1 MGDIGFYGSRLFLLA
16 SEAATASQSPL
27 DKLGIDPW
35 KLGIQLIS
43 FLAFI
48 FLLWKFALGP
58 ITKMLDTR
66 TERIKEGIEAGER
79 MQAELKATASKN
91 EEALRAAQ
99 QQAQQILA
107 DSKAAGD
114 AALARA
120 KEEAEKQAEEYLAR
134 ARQTLQAETEQARVQ
149 LRSEVADLAVLAATK
164 IVRKELDPATQAA
177 LIDETLKEA
186 GKGGGQ
192 PQA

>member
-1 MGDIGFYGSRLFLLA
+1 MGDIGFHGSRLFLLA
-16 SEAATASQSPL
+16 TEAASESPL

-43 FLAFI
+43 FLAFV

-66 TERIKEGIEAGER
+66 TERIQEGMEAAER

-91 EEALRAAQ
+91 EEVLRAAQ

-107 DSKAAGD
+107 DSKVAGD
-114 AALARA
+114 AALTRA

-149 LRSEVADLAVLAATK
+149 LRSEVAELAVLAATK
-164 IVRKELDPATQAA
+164 IVRKELDSSAQSA
-177 LIDETLKEA
+177 LIEETLKAA